1 MLSRRLTALSLPLKA
16 FLPVEGTKSVPL
28 MVPSTGAPASV
39 TSALHLTDAVLI
51 IIRQC
56 RIFLVMLFIETST
69 FTKLLS
75 NYLTDEEYR
84 GLQSYLLQKPDAGDL
99 IKGSGGVRKV
109 RWAPAGS
116 GKSGGIRAIYYWK
129 KSDHE
134 IWMLTLY
141 SKSERASIPGHTL
154 KQIAEAIKNG

>member
-1 MLSRRLTALSLPLKA
+1 
-16 FLPVEGTKSVPL
+16 
-28 MVPSTGAPASV
+28 
-39 TSALHLTDAVLI
+39 
-51 IIRQC
+51 
-56 RIFLVMLFIETST
+56 MLFIETST
-69 FTKLLS
+69 FTKLLP

-84 GLQSYLLQKPDAGDL
+84 GLQTYLLQKPDAGDL

-109 RWAPAGS
+109 RWAPADS
-116 GKSGGIRAIYYWK
+116 GKSGGIRAIYYW

>member
-1 MLSRRLTALSLPLKA
+1 ML
-16 FLPVEGTKSVPL
+16 
-28 MVPSTGAPASV
+28 
-39 TSALHLTDAVLI
+39 
-51 IIRQC
+51 C
-56 RIFLVMLFIETST
+56 IETST

-129 KSDHE
+129 KS
-134 IWMLTLY
+134 
-141 SKSERASIPGHTL
+141 KSERASIPGHTL